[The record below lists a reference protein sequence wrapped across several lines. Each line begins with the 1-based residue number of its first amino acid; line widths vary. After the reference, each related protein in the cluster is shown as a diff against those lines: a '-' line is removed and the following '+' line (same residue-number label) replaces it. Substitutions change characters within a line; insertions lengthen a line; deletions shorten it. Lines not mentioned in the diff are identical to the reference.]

1 MREPNFDNLL
11 AVLRREVPERPTL
24 FEFFTNDTIRREMC
38 GDDVPDGDDPLY
50 YEKTQIISYGK
61 SGYDYATI
69 AVSGLDFHKG
79 EHHKEA
85 SVSQNEGVVITDR
98 ASFESHPWPDAD
110 KVDYDI
116 LDDMAPLLKD
126 GMKIIL
132 HSPGGTLE
140 NTINLVGYE
149 NVCLL
154 SLTEPDFLQ
163 DVFDKVGSTL
173 LTYYQNAVTHPAV
186 GAAIVNDDWG
196 FQQQTVLPPDG
207 MRRFVFPWHKKIVQA
222 IHDAG
227 KPAILHSCGN
237 LTKVYD
243 DLIDDIGF
251 DGKHSYED
259 AIQPVEEAYEQYH
272 DRIAIL
278 GGIDVDFLCRAS
290 LDDIKKRSREML
302 ERTADRGGYALGSGN
317 SIPEYVPKEAYYAM
331 ISVALEND

>member
-1 MREPNFDNLL
+1 MRKPNFENIL

-38 GDDVPDGDDPLY
+38 GDDVPDGNDPFY
-50 YEKTQIISYGK
+50 YEKTQIISYEK
-61 SGYDYATI
+61 SGYDYATLT
-69 AVSGLDFHKG
+69 VPGLDFHRG
-79 EHHKEA
+79 ESHKES
-85 SVSQNEGVVITDR
+85 SVSQNEGVVIIDR
-98 ASFESHPWPDAD
+98 ASFESHPWPDA
-110 KVDYDI
+110 KTVNYGF
-116 LDDMAPLLKD
+116 LDDVEALLPE
-126 GMKIIL
+126 GMKMIL

-140 NTINLVGYE
+140 NTIGLVGYE

-154 SLTEPDFLQ
+154 SLTDPDFLQ
-163 DVFDKVGSTL
+163 EVFDKVGSTL
-173 LTYYQNAVTHPAV
+173 LEYYKNAVTHDAV
-186 GAAIVNDDWG
+186 GASIVNDDWG

-207 MRRFVFPWHKKIVQA
+207 MRRFVFPWHKKIVQT

-237 LTKVYD
+237 LSNVYD

-259 AIQPVEEAYEQYH
+259 SIQPIEEAYEQYH

-290 LDDIKKRSREML
+290 LDEIKKRSREML

-331 ISVALEND
+331 ISVAMENE